1 MNECPN
7 ISICQNICNSQHTG
21 NGRTVSVSE
30 IRKIQISISFVRAAR
45 VEFLIEESMFV
56 FVIGNV
62 FFFSIIFSFYLYGP
76 SLLRLVI
83 CNFPSYFFM
92 DVRFINLCKKS
103 SDFTATATYLI

>member
-62 FFFSIIFSFYLYGP
+62 FFFFQLYFHFIFLDPPY
-76 SLLRLVI
+76 
-83 CNFPSYFFM
+83 
-92 DVRFINLCKKS
+92 
-103 SDFTATATYLI
+103 